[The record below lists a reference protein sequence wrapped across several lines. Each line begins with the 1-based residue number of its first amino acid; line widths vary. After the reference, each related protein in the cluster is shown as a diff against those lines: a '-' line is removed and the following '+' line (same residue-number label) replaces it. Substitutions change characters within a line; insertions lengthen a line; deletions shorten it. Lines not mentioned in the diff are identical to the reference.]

1 MELKVWKLYNKWMY
15 LWNTEDLYI
24 DWWELSWDWRNV
36 FLRDDS
42 IYDTRDTD
50 ILEDNDDMLPWAI
63 VYDWETYLL
72 SISTCMASNIVFR
85 LNYIS
90 NDKLIYSNDWESV
103 NELIE
108 HFNKHRKSTGYPKE
122 IRYVY

>member
-36 FLRDDS
+36 FLRDDR
-42 IYDTRDTD
+42 IYDTRDID
-50 ILEDNDDMLPWAI
+50 ILEDNDDILPWGI

-85 LNYIS
+85 LNYIY
-90 NDKLIYSNDWESV
+90 NDKLIYSNDWESIR
-103 NELIE
+103 ELIDK
-108 HFNKHRKSTGYPKE
+108 FNIHKKSTGYPKE